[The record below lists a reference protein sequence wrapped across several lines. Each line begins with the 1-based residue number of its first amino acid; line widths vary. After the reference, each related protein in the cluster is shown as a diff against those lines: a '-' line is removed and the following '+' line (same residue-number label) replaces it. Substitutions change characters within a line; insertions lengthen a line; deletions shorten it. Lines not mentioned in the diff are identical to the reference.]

1 MKTYLSTKYAFLGIS
16 AGQARAPCFV
26 GLGFISQNVNVF
38 EEAGAKDAMG
48 KLLV

>member
-1 MKTYLSTKYAFLGIS
+1 MKTYLSTKYAPLDFS
-16 AGQARAPCFV
+16 ACQARAPGLV